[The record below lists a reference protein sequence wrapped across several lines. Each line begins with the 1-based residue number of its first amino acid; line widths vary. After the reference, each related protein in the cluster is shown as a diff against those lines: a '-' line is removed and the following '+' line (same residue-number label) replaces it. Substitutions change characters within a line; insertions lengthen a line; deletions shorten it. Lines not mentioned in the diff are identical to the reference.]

1 MTDVLILRRADAVDA
16 RAVADVYLRSRH
28 ASVPAIPPSVHD
40 DDDVRHHFAT
50 AVLPHVT
57 SWVLDDAT
65 AGIVGLLV
73 LHDRWVD
80 HLYLDPGWTGKG
92 HGSRLLDHA
101 QRERPEGLDLWAFQ
115 TQHRRPPL
123 LRAAR
128 LRGRD
133 HHRRRQRG
141 GRARRALPVAG
152 TLIPVV

>member
-1 MTDVLILRRADAVDA
+1 MRSTR

-50 AVLPHVT
+50 AVLPHRDV
-57 SWVLDDAT
+57 WVLDDAA

-115 TQHRRPPL
+115 TNT
-123 LRAAR
+123 
-128 LRGRD
+128 G
-133 HHRRRQRG
+133 
-141 GRARRALPVAG
+141 ARRFYERHGFVAVTTTDG
-152 TLIPVV
+152 DNEEGAPDVLYRWPAP